1 MPIERTKDVCRGRPL
16 CLPGE
21 VSVLTK
27 TTSHI
32 VLIFLTLTLSFCAA
46 SGQDKPLKKFHWGV
60 TSLSA
65 SQWIPWI
72 AKEAKLYE
80 KYGLEAELVLLRG
93 SGQSAQAIIG
103 NSILGAPCTLT
114 TVMSADL
121 SGADLVTVA
130 HTVSGVQSKLLV
142 RPEVKKPED
151 LRGKKVAVS
160 GFGSL
165 GDFLERYIMKKYGIE
180 PGRDVVMLS
189 IGTQPDRIQAL
200 INGVV
205 DAADLSYPA
214 DVQAERKGF
223 KVLWDAKQEVSYPS
237 MSIVTRRKWVA
248 EDRDTVMRM
257 VKAHVE
263 GIHYLKANKEFS
275 MKVLS
280 KYLKTTDR
288 ELLEGSY
295 EIYRKDFISVPY
307 PITQGLQPTYEYVA
321 AQRPD
326 VWNQKPEA
334 FMDSSFIAELEKS
347 GFIKALAQSAR

>member
-1 MPIERTKDVCRGRPL
+1 M
-16 CLPGE
+16 
-21 VSVLTK
+21 LTK

-280 KYLKTTDR
+280 KYLKTNDR

>member
-1 MPIERTKDVCRGRPL
+1 MKLENVFCFAFL
-16 CLPGE
+16 FLA
-21 VSVLTK
+21 
-27 TTSHI
+27 
-32 VLIFLTLTLSFCAA
+32 LTLRPVSA
-46 SGQDKPLKKFHWGV
+46 QDKPLKKFRWGV

-130 HTVSGVQSKLLV
+130 HTVAGVQSKLLV
-142 RPEVKKPED
+142 RPEIKKAED
-151 LRGKKVAVS
+151 LRGKRVAVS

-165 GDFLERYIMKKYGIE
+165 GDFLERYILKKYGLE
-180 PGRDVVMLS
+180 PGRDVIMLS
-189 IGTQPDRIQAL
+189 IGNQPDRIQAL

-214 DVQAERKGF
+214 DVQAERKGY

-237 MSIVTRRKWVA
+237 MSVVTRRKWVA

-257 VKAHVE
+257 LKAHVE
-263 GIHYLKANKEFS
+263 GIHLLKTNKEFA
-275 MKVLS
+275 MKVLG
-280 KYLKTTDR
+280 KYLKTNDR
-288 ELLEGSY
+288 DLLEGSY

-321 AQRPD
+321 AQRPEI
-326 VWNQKPEA
+326 WNQKPEA
-334 FMDSSFIAELEKS
+334 FMDATFITELDKS
-347 GFIKALAQSAR
+347 GFIKNLSR

>member
-1 MPIERTKDVCRGRPL
+1 MIKPL
-16 CLPGE
+16 SSLLLAVG
-21 VSVLTK
+21 VMLFVN
-27 TTSHI
+27 
-32 VLIFLTLTLSFCAA
+32 FANA
-46 SGQDKPLKKFHWGV
+46 QDKSLKKFHWGV

-65 SQWIPWI
+65 SQWLPWI
-72 AKEAKLYE
+72 AKDAKLYE
-80 KYGLEAELVLLRG
+80 KHGLEAELVLLRG

-130 HTVSGVQSKLLV
+130 HTVAGVQSKLLV
-142 RPEVKKPED
+142 RPDIKKAED
-151 LRGKKVAVS
+151 LRGKRIAVS

-165 GDFLERYIMKKYGIE
+165 GDFLERYILKKYGLE
-180 PGRDVVMLS
+180 PGRDVIMLS

-200 INGVV
+200 VNGLV

-223 KVLWDAKQEVSYPS
+223 KILWDAKQEVSYPS

-263 GIHYLKANKEFS
+263 AIHFLKANKEFS
-275 MKVLS
+275 MKVLG
-280 KYLKTTDR
+280 KYLKTNDR

-295 EIYRKDFISVPY
+295 EIYRKEFISVPY

-321 AQRPD
+321 AQRPEI
-326 VWNQKPEA
+326 WNQKPEA
-334 FMDSSFIAELEKS
+334 FMDASFIAELEKT
-347 GFIKALAQSAR
+347 GFIKNLAASTR

>member
-1 MPIERTKDVCRGRPL
+1 MIKRLTAVVVLLELICLAGFVC
-16 CLPGE
+16 
-21 VSVLTK
+21 
-27 TTSHI
+27 
-32 VLIFLTLTLSFCAA
+32 A
-46 SGQDKPLKKFHWGV
+46 QDQPLKKFRWGV

-72 AKEAKLYE
+72 AKDAKIYE

-93 SGQSAQAIIG
+93 SGQSAQALIG

-130 HTVSGVQSKLLV
+130 HTVAGVQSKLVV
-142 RPEVKKPED
+142 RPGIKKPED

-165 GDFLERYIMKKYGIE
+165 GDFLERYILKKHGLE
-180 PGRDVVMLS
+180 PGRDVIMLS
-189 IGTQPDRIQAL
+189 IGNQPDRIQAL
-200 INGVV
+200 LTGLV

-223 KVLWDAKQEVSYPS
+223 KVLWDAKKEVAYPS
-237 MSIVTRRKWVA
+237 MSVVTRRKWVA

-263 GIHYLKANKEFS
+263 GIHFLKTNKEAS
-275 MKVLS
+275 LKILS
-280 KYLKTTDR
+280 KYLKTNDR
-288 ELLEGSY
+288 DLLEGSY
-295 EIYRKDFISVPY
+295 EIYSKDFISVPY

-321 AQRPD
+321 AQRPEI
-326 VWNQKPEA
+326 WNQKPDA
-334 FMDSSFIAELEKS
+334 FMDSSFIAELDKS
-347 GFIKALAQSAR
+347 GFIKGLDQSAR

>member
-1 MPIERTKDVCRGRPL
+1 MIHRLTSMLVAL
-16 CLPGE
+16 SLICL
-21 VSVLTK
+21 VSLAD
-27 TTSHI
+27 SE
-32 VLIFLTLTLSFCAA
+32 
-46 SGQDKPLKKFHWGV
+46 DKPLKKFRWGV

-93 SGQSAQAIIG
+93 SGQSAQAIVG

-142 RPEVKKPED
+142 RPEIKKPED
-151 LRGKKVAVS
+151 LRGKRVAVS

-165 GDFLERYIMKKYGIE
+165 GDFLERYIIKKYGLE
-180 PGRDVVMLS
+180 PGRDVIMLS
-189 IGTQPDRIQAL
+189 IGNQPDRIQAL

-205 DAADLSYPA
+205 DAADLSHPA

-223 KVLWDAKQEVSYPS
+223 KILWDAKQEVSYPS

-263 GIHYLKANKEFS
+263 GIHYLKANRDFS

-280 KYLKTTDR
+280 KYLKTNDR

-307 PITQGLQPTYEYVA
+307 PINQGLQPTYEYVA
-321 AQRPD
+321 QQRPE

-334 FMDSSFIAELEKS
+334 FMDASFIAELEKS
-347 GFIKALAQSAR
+347 GFIKALAQSSR

>member
-1 MPIERTKDVCRGRPL
+1 MTFRVQ
-16 CLPGE
+16 
-21 VSVLTK
+21 
-27 TTSHI
+27 I
-32 VLIFLTLTLSFCAA
+32 VFCSLFVFSLGFTVGA
-46 SGQDKPLKKFHWGV
+46 QDKPLKKFRWGV

-72 AKEAKLYE
+72 AKDAKIYE
-80 KYGLEAELVLLRG
+80 KHGLEAELVLLRG

-130 HTVSGVQSKLLV
+130 HTVPGVQSKLLV
-142 RPEVKKPED
+142 RPEIKKAED
-151 LRGKKVAVS
+151 LRGKKIAVS

-165 GDFLERYIMKKYGIE
+165 GDFLERYILKKHGLE
-180 PGRDVVMLS
+180 PGRDVIMLS

-200 INGVV
+200 MTGLV

-214 DVQAERKGF
+214 DVQAERKGYV
-223 KVLWDAKQEVSYPS
+223 VLWDAKREVSYPS
-237 MSIVTRRKWVA
+237 MSVVTRRKWVS

-263 GIHYLKANKEFS
+263 AIHFLKTNKEFS
-275 MKVLS
+275 MKVLG
-280 KYLKTTDR
+280 KYLKTNDK

-321 AQRPD
+321 QQRPE

-334 FMDSSFIAELEKS
+334 FMDASFIAELDKS
-347 GFIKALAQSAR
+347 GFIKSLSASGR

>member
-1 MPIERTKDVCRGRPL
+1 MKLEKVFCFAFLFLSLRL
-16 CLPGE
+16 CT
-21 VSVLTK
+21 VS
-27 TTSHI
+27 
-32 VLIFLTLTLSFCAA
+32 A
-46 SGQDKPLKKFHWGV
+46 QDKPLKKFRWGV

-130 HTVSGVQSKLLV
+130 HTVAGVQSKLLV
-142 RPEVKKPED
+142 RPEIKKAED
-151 LRGKKVAVS
+151 LRGKRVAVS

-165 GDFLERYIMKKYGIE
+165 GDFLERYILKKYGLE
-180 PGRDVVMLS
+180 PGRDVIMLS

-214 DVQAERKGF
+214 DVQAERKGY
-223 KVLWDAKQEVSYPS
+223 KVLWDAKQEVAYPS

-257 VKAHVE
+257 VKAHIE
-263 GIHYLKANKEFS
+263 GIHLLKTNKEFA
-275 MKVLS
+275 MKVLG
-280 KYLKTTDR
+280 KYLKTNDR
-288 ELLEGSY
+288 DLLEGSY

-321 AQRPD
+321 AQRPEI
-326 VWNQKPEA
+326 WNQKPEA
-334 FMDSSFIAELEKS
+334 FMDATFITELDKS
-347 GFIKALAQSAR
+347 GFIKNLSR

>member
-1 MPIERTKDVCRGRPL
+1 MFLRNTLKLLYLIAAL
-16 CLPGE
+16 SL
-21 VSVLTK
+21 
-27 TTSHI
+27 I
-32 VLIFLTLTLSFCAA
+32 VPSITRAQEKGFR
-46 SGQDKPLKKFHWGV
+46 KFHWGV

-80 KYGLEAELVLLRG
+80 KYGMEAELVLLRG

-103 NSILGAPCTLT
+103 GSILGAPCTLT
-114 TVMSADL
+114 TVIGANL

-142 RPEVKKPED
+142 RSDINKPED
-151 LRGKKVAVS
+151 LRGKRIAVS

-165 GDFLERYIMKKYGIE
+165 GDFLERYIIKKHGMDPVKDMI
-180 PGRDVVMLS
+180 MLA
-189 IGTQPDRIQAL
+189 IGTQPDRLQAL
-200 INGVV
+200 FNGAV
-205 DAADLSYPA
+205 DAADLSHPA
-214 DVQAERKGF
+214 DVQAERKGYR
-223 KVLWDAKQEVSYPS
+223 VLWDAKKEVSYPS
-237 MSIVTRRKWVA
+237 MSIVTRRKHTID
-248 EDRDTVMRM
+248 DRDAVMRM

-263 GIHYLKANKEFS
+263 GIHLLKANKEFA

-295 EIYRKDFISVPY
+295 EIYRKDFISAPY

-321 AQRPD
+321 QQRPD
-326 VWNQKPEA
+326 VWNHKPEA
-334 FMDSSFIAELEKS
+334 FMDASFIAELEKT
-347 GFIKALAQSAR
+347 GFIKNLAQSTR

>member
-1 MPIERTKDVCRGRPL
+1 
-16 CLPGE
+16 
-21 VSVLTK
+21 VLTK
-27 TTSHI
+27 YQKVFGSI
-32 VLIFLTLTLSFCAA
+32 VVILSLGLCEAEA
-46 SGQDKPLKKFHWGV
+46 IGQDKPLTKFRWGV

-72 AKEAKLYE
+72 AKDAKIYE
-80 KYGLEAELVLLRG
+80 KYGLDAELVLLRG

-130 HTVSGVQSKLLV
+130 HTVAGVQSKLLV
-142 RPEVKKPED
+142 RPEIKRAED
-151 LRGKKVAVS
+151 LRGKKLAVS

-165 GDFLERYIMKKYGIE
+165 GDFLERYILKKYGLE
-180 PGRDVVMLS
+180 PGRDVIMLS

-200 INGVV
+200 INRVV

-214 DVQAERKGF
+214 DVQAERNGF
-223 KVLWDAKQEVSYPS
+223 KILWDAKQEVAYPS
-237 MSIVTRRKWVA
+237 MSVVTRRKWVA

-263 GIHYLKANKEFS
+263 AIHFLKANKEFS
-275 MKVLS
+275 MKVLG
-280 KYLKTTDR
+280 KYLKTNDR
-288 ELLEGSY
+288 DLLEGSY

-307 PITQGLQPTYEYVA
+307 PIIQGLQPTYEYVA
-321 AQRPD
+321 AQRPEI
-326 VWNQKPEA
+326 WNQKPEA
-334 FMDSSFIAELEKS
+334 FMDASFITELDKT
-347 GFIKALAQSAR
+347 GFIKSLGTR

>member
-1 MPIERTKDVCRGRPL
+1 
-16 CLPGE
+16 
-21 VSVLTK
+21 
-27 TTSHI
+27 
-32 VLIFLTLTLSFCAA
+32 
-46 SGQDKPLKKFHWGV
+46 
-60 TSLSA
+60 
-65 SQWIPWI
+65 
-72 AKEAKLYE
+72 
-80 KYGLEAELVLLRG
+80 
-93 SGQSAQAIIG
+93 
-103 NSILGAPCTLT
+103 LT

-142 RPEVKKPED
+142 RPEIKKPED
-151 LRGKKVAVS
+151 LRGKRVAVS

-165 GDFLERYIMKKYGIE
+165 GDFLERYIIKKYGLE
-180 PGRDVVMLS
+180 PGRDVIMLS
-189 IGTQPDRIQAL
+189 IGNQPDRIQAL

-205 DAADLSYPA
+205 DAADLSHPA

-223 KVLWDAKQEVSYPS
+223 KILWDAKQEVSYPS

-263 GIHYLKANKEFS
+263 GIHYLKANRDFS

-280 KYLKTTDR
+280 KYLKTNDR

-321 AQRPD
+321 QQRPE
-326 VWNQKPEA
+326 VWNQKPDA
-334 FMDSSFIAELEKS
+334 FMDASFIAELEKS
-347 GFIKALAQSAR
+347 GFIKALAQSSR